1 MPEHEIAKHTKKIY
15 KALRDPKHSLKH
27 RIGEV
32 AVEIGIIVFAI
43 TLSLFLERWRER
55 QHERE
60 IEKQFLVGL
69 KTDLTNDIEQQKE
82 DSTAYSRLLFTWR
95 YFRMAGIQRRTVRA
109 DTVNLYKPFLF
120 NSIGFI
126 PNNSRFEALKSS
138 GQLMVI
144 EDTALLNKILD
155 LYQYRMRAL
164 LSSTDQFTALKA
176 NELNHLFFQDFRIQP
191 GGSDNLNDLFQI
203 PQIQNALFSAESVP
217 DILARYHIVM
227 NESRDIIK
235 LIDHQYPDAK

>member
-15 KALRDPKHSLKH
+15 KAIRDPKHSLKH

-69 KTDLTNDIEQQKE
+69 KTDLANDIIQQGE
-82 DSTAYSRLLFTWR
+82 DSTAYTKVLAGWR
-95 YFRMAGIQRRTVRA
+95 YFRNAGIQKHPISVDSLLR
-109 DTVNLYKPFLF
+109 YQQFLF
-120 NSIGFI
+120 NSIGLI
-126 PNNSRFEALKSS
+126 PNSSRFEALKSS

-164 LSSTDQFTALKA
+164 LSSTDNFTTIKT
-176 NELNHLFFQDFRIQP
+176 NELNHLFFQNMRIQP
-191 GGSDNLNDLFQI
+191 NGSNNLPDLFQI
-203 PQIQNALFSAESVP
+203 PQIQNALFSAESIP
-217 DILARYHIVM
+217 EILIRYHIVM
-227 NESRDIIK
+227 DESREIIR
-235 LIDHQYPDAK
+235 LIDRQYPDEK

>member
-15 KALRDPKHSLKH
+15 KAIRDPKHSLKH

-60 IEKQFLVGL
+60 IEKQFLLGL
-69 KTDLTNDIEQQKE
+69 KTDLISDIDQQVG
-82 DSTAYSRLLFTWR
+82 DSSSYVKLLTAWN
-95 YFRMAGIQRRTVRA
+95 YFRNAGIQKRTIPA
-109 DTVNLYKPFLF
+109 DTMQLYKNSLF
-120 NSIGFI
+120 GSTGLI
-126 PNNSRFEALKSS
+126 PNSSRFEALKSS
-138 GQLMVI
+138 GQLTVI

-164 LSSTDQFTALKA
+164 LAATDQFTTWKTTQLIPLLLEKVR
-176 NELNHLFFQDFRIQP
+176 FQPD
-191 GGSDNLNDLFQI
+191 GSDNISELFQI
-203 PQIQNALFSAESVP
+203 PQVQNILFSSQSVP
-217 DILARYHIVM
+217 EILARYHLVM
-227 NESRDIIK
+227 QESRDIIK
-235 LIDHQYPDAK
+235 LIEEQYPHEK